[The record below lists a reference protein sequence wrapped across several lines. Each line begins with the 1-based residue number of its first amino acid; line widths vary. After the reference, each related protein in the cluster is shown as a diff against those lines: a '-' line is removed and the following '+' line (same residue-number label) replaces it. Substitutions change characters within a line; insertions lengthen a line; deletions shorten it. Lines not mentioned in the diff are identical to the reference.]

1 MKRNITLAAC
11 ALTATATFAPKPSR
25 ADCLPAMPAPV
36 NQAAAVSSASPQF
49 DDVPQFTVAGVADAN
64 NLGGHGS
71 DTVVRTK
78 ETLAKEA
85 AALSTP
91 SANSSTRPSSSD
103 DHNSLQTDL
112 DRLRSQLAESPGN
125 ADLHHALADVE
136 EKLKHPLDAV
146 REYQRAAELNPSEA
160 YLFDWGTE
168 LLAHRAPEAAAEVFA
183 HAARVFPHSSR
194 LLIGLGVAWH
204 ARGAYDRAGDCL
216 VQASDLNPY
225 DPQPYLFLAKMQ
237 NAATLPSS
245 DVVEKLA
252 RFVNLHPESALAH
265 YYYAGALWERVQ
277 SAPGKASKAQVRLLL
292 KKAIRLD
299 SQLADAYVLL
309 GAVASEEGDA
319 HGAISELQRA
329 VAINPQLEEPHYRL
343 AQAYRRVGERTKA
356 KRELIRYQDLSKKT
370 AAQAERERLEIPQF
384 VIALRDARPSS
395 TAP

>member
-1 MKRNITLAAC
+1 MKRNISLAAC
-11 ALTATATFAPKPSR
+11 ALTVTAIFAPKPSR
-25 ADCLPAMPAPV
+25 ADCLPAVPAPV

-49 DDVPQFTVAGVADAN
+49 DDEPRFTVAGVADAN

-71 DTVVRTK
+71 DTVARTK

-85 AALSTP
+85 AALGTTAVNRP
-91 SANSSTRPSSSD
+91 TRAISSGD
-103 DHNSLQTDL
+103 QNSLRTDL
-112 DRLRSQLAESPGN
+112 DRLRTQLAESPGN
-125 ADLHHALADVE
+125 ADLHHALADAE
-136 EKLKHPLDAV
+136 ERLNRPLDAV
-146 REYQRAAELNPSEA
+146 REYQRAAELNPSEV

-194 LLIGLGVAWH
+194 LLIGLGLAWH

-225 DPQPYLFLAKMQ
+225 DPEPYLFLAKMQ
-237 NAATLPSS
+237 IASTLPSN

-265 YYYAGALWERVQ
+265 YYYAGALWKRARF
-277 SAPGKASKAQVRLLL
+277 APGKASRAQVRLLL

-309 GAVASEEGDA
+309 AVVASEEGDS

-343 AQAYRRVGERTKA
+343 AQAYRRIGERAKA
-356 KRELIRYQDLSKKT
+356 QRELIRYRDLSKK
-370 AAQAERERLEIPQF
+370 AAARAERERLEIPQF